1 MYHVQYHRE
10 TLRAYNVTFLL
21 KDEYNKACSVYFK
34 HSSNNVNLLD
44 PQLVRVYQSCLKQI
58 LKLFQYSE
66 SVCIDIYISISDNT
80 AASSTVTKPL
90 IHHIRCENI

>member
-66 SVCIDIYISISDNT
+66 SVCIDIYIYQY
-80 AASSTVTKPL
+80 L
-90 IHHIRCENI
+90 